1 MPYPHGV
8 MRGLVLVCFVAFA
21 AAAGCGGDGEG
32 SVDRFGL
39 RGRVSDARSGKAIEG
54 ATVIFV
60 SDALDVTDA
69 RSGDGG
75 RYSMTAV
82 VAAGVEFGTI
92 RAERDGYRPSPERSV
107 YFDGTERTVDLELER
122 IESDSAGEDEE

>member
-1 MPYPHGV
+1 MPYPHVV
-8 MRGLVLVCFVAFA
+8 MRTLVLVFLFA
-21 AAAGCGGDGEG
+21 STAAPGCGADGQG

-39 RGRVSDARSGKAIEG
+39 RGRVTDARSDKAIEG
-54 ATVIFV
+54 ATVTFV
-60 SDALDVTDA
+60 SDALDVTTA

-92 RAERDGYRPSPERSV
+92 AAERDGYRPSPERSV

-122 IESDSAGEDEE
+122 IESASAGEDDE